1 MVSDKHSG
9 FVVNVG
15 NGTFKQAMDVI
26 NHVKEE
32 VMKHSGVEMELEVKI
47 L

>member
-1 MVSDKHSG
+1 MVSGKHSG

-32 VMKHSGVEMELEVKI
+32 VMKYSGIEMELEIKI